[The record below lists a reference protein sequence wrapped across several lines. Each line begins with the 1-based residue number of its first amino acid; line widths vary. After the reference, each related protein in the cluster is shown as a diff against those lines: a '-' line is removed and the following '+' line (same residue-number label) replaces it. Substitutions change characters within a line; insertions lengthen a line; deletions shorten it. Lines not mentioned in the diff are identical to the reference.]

1 MCTEHGS
8 ILEWAIETTTRRGW
22 LWGRSLRVCMPS
34 WVAITTTT
42 SAVRPCSAAA
52 TVVARALRLIAS
64 LAGFDYGNAE
74 NHMGA
79 DGAGTME
86 AIYYGNC
93 TSWWVASDRKN
104 IPKVRALTGL
114 ARH

>member
-1 MCTEHGS
+1 
-8 ILEWAIETTTRRGW
+8 
-22 LWGRSLRVCMPS
+22 
-34 WVAITTTT
+34 
-42 SAVRPCSAAA
+42 
-52 TVVARALRLIAS
+52 
-64 LAGFDYGNAE
+64 
-74 NHMGA
+74 MGA

-114 ARH
+114 ARQYAMSSC